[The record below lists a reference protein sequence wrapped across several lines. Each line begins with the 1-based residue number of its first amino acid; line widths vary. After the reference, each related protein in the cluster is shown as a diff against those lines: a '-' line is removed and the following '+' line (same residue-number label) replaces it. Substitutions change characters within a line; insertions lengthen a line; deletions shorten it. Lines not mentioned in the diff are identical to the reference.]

1 MCFTVNPRDYSPTRH
16 YRILGPAPRNA
27 GDLDQGIHFDLVH
40 DDHQVDSLTAQLSPS
55 FTFQMFLALDYEFK
69 DIIVT
74 LTCIWH
80 QDTQKGRNIFMLVS

>member
-1 MCFTVNPRDYSPTRH
+1 MFTA
-16 YRILGPAPRNA
+16 GPRNA
-27 GDLDQGIHFDLVH
+27 TDGDWDPGIHFDLVH
-40 DDHQVDSLTAQLSPS
+40 DDHQVDSLTAQLSLR

-80 QDTQKGRNIFMLVS
+80 QDTQKRLKCFYIVELGPDVRDGQNFEDR